1 MFFRFSHKTKKATV
15 IIALILVV
23 GLLTARAVSHDNTRA
38 VVKKGGSGQFFIV
51 NDGPNQIKVTVEK
64 GALDD
69 YLQLSRQSAVKIT
82 TELKQAW
89 VDKGNGDGYY
99 RLDFTFQPSGAY
111 FHPPLELQLSG
122 IYFTQVV
129 NATLYD
135 EEVKPLLS
143 SRHPDGNQIT
153 YYIPHFSS
161 YSYDHYDDSPSME

>member
-1 MFFRFSHKTKKATV
+1 MFCRFSHKTKKATV

-23 GLLTARAVSHDNTRA
+23 GLLTAWAVSHDNTSC

-51 NDGPNQIKVTVEK
+51 NDGSNQIKVTVEK

-69 YLQLSRQSAVKIT
+69 YLQRQRQSAVKIT
-82 TELKQAW
+82 AQLEQAW
-89 VDKGNGDGYY
+89 VYKGNGDGYY
-99 RLDFTFQPSGAY
+99 RLDFTFQPSSAY

-129 NATLYD
+129 DAMLYD
-135 EEVKPLLS
+135 EDVKPVAS
-143 SRHPDGNQIT
+143 YPHPDGNKIT

-161 YSYDHYDDSPSME
+161 YSYDHYDD